1 MYIGERSPTNRKDVR
16 QALQTNSER
25 EEAVSRSGGTVF
37 MVMNLLA
44 NNGLSLTRDYDGEEK
59 VSLKE
64 TEKEYHPVDVSFS
77 TSL

>member
-1 MYIGERSPTNRKDVR
+1 MFYQTHDTMGERSSTNRKDVR

-44 NNGLSLTRDYDGEEK
+44 NNDRALYLLTLRALW
-59 VSLKE
+59 LKE
-64 TEKEYHPVDVSFS
+64 ELKDDD
-77 TSL
+77 L